1 MSLLL
6 ITVLSI
12 NGTASWIEDVSQ
24 VEFHAADLSS
34 INVNIVSS
42 WAKTRRI
49 FVSDKTVYQE
59 GYDSAKWLPTYG
71 GRLFFGLK
79 NNLDKNWE
87 LTRVGSSNTYY
98 VDIPAI
104 YNNEPVV
111 FLRCSSTGW
120 GYGDAEKVFT
130 SNHKTV
136 HYWNKWE
143 TIFPNTFHSETYTVY
158 STDFATWEESS
169 SVHSV
174 YFVNSAFF
182 NNVYDYMWDS
192 HSVITG
198 QTESSG
204 IQAKVVKNDEWPGK
218 KMTTEMKAK
227 TSSQSLKTYAF
238 FYNSDYDR
246 IIFNDGDLVSG
257 ANQEYQTQ
265 DLWLTDSQGNP
276 LNLVDGT
283 FDMTTLTWFHTNPT
297 NYYRTLR
304 RYNSIG
310 NERKYSFQYRSGSD
324 YEEYTH
330 PGR

>member
-1 MSLLL
+1 MQVFELKISTADDLRVSMENHGSDIDQYTHVITNDMVNTYLGKYNTSLEYANSG
-6 ITVLSI
+6 V
-12 NGTASWIEDVSQ
+12 
-24 VEFHAADLSS
+24 HAADLSS

-182 NNVYDYMWDS
+182 NNVYD
-192 HSVITG
+192 
-198 QTESSG
+198 
-204 IQAKVVKNDEWPGK
+204 
-218 KMTTEMKAK
+218 
-227 TSSQSLKTYAF
+227 
-238 FYNSDYDR
+238 
-246 IIFNDGDLVSG
+246 
-257 ANQEYQTQ
+257 
-265 DLWLTDSQGNP
+265 
-276 LNLVDGT
+276 
-283 FDMTTLTWFHTNPT
+283 
-297 NYYRTLR
+297 
-304 RYNSIG
+304 
-310 NERKYSFQYRSGSD
+310 
-324 YEEYTH
+324 
-330 PGR
+330 